1 MDEPGQRAVTPQTF
15 DFTKHDLVETK
26 IISDVKASYRCECGA
41 VGGTHLA
48 SHIANPTE
56 LIKRATKNHEL
67 HQVRALTKIFNRGRA
82 SM

>member
-1 MDEPGQRAVTPQTF
+1 MAVISSTPVDF
-15 DFTKHDLVETK
+15 DKHDLASTW
-26 IISDVKASYRCECGA
+26 IISEVKAGYKCKCGA

-67 HQVRALTKIFNRGRA
+67 HQVRALTK
-82 SM
+82 MLKED